1 MPRFTQDQPFDSEL
15 NKNSQDSLR
24 QNLLSNI
31 ENVSPVDGVI
41 LPGGDI
47 GIIKSENVIIPIKK
61 DYDYAGTVNQDG
73 FLSININANA
83 DKCLVN
89 IDGQPSYRTTPTKFV
104 FSISD
109 IIGVGTKTISLTK
122 EGYESNEQYN
132 ISIVQNPN
140 FIDDGF
146 SNYRNTITNYD
157 GVLGLQPEQ
166 KIFTKSTPYVFR
178 IERVI
183 NGEVVSTD
191 ASDSP
196 NDIKELL
203 FELKKQNPKDNA
215 KIIVPEVS
223 TYNVTINLK
232 GPNNSV
238 NLTNVNTSENIKLT
252 NEVTT
257 FIVETGTKLQIV
269 SVNNNLYKISKIT
282 ATSQGLKPR
291 VLEALNTDTLFSEY
305 TVDNNTVIDI
315 ESENITIVQQASNP
329 IKHM

>member
-109 IIGVGTKTISLTK
+109 IIGVVILLMMDLVII
-122 EGYESNEQYN
+122 EILLQIMMEFWDYN
-132 ISIVQNPN
+132 LNKKYLQNQLHM
-140 FIDDGF
+140 F
-146 SNYRNTITNYD
+146 
-157 GVLGLQPEQ
+157 LEL
-166 KIFTKSTPYVFR
+166 
-178 IERVI
+178 
-183 NGEVVSTD
+183 
-191 ASDSP
+191 
-196 NDIKELL
+196 KEL
-203 FELKKQNPKDNA
+203 
-215 KIIVPEVS
+215 
-223 TYNVTINLK
+223 
-232 GPNNSV
+232 
-238 NLTNVNTSENIKLT
+238 
-252 NEVTT
+252 
-257 FIVETGTKLQIV
+257 
-269 SVNNNLYKISKIT
+269 
-282 ATSQGLKPR
+282 
-291 VLEALNTDTLFSEY
+291 
-305 TVDNNTVIDI
+305 
-315 ESENITIVQQASNP
+315 
-329 IKHM
+329 